1 MNFLPH
7 HQVTKSLSD
16 FKYVFPSAPQL
27 LSFRSKSKKK
37 NMLFVESKKQVLFFT
52 HQSRVSLLF
61 PLRNGIAI
69 LLMPEFVEEAHCCKQ
84 QYCAMRNRP
93 HFSVWESCHKKLR
106 RRKNKLRRNWQNQN
120 KLLMSSFCFETWAA
134 LCGVGQW
141 MGIWKSEK
149 KKLKKN
155 PQLYR
160 KRKQFF
166 LLPHLSFFSFS
177 FSVFTSFGQRL
188 RHGN

>member
-1 MNFLPH
+1 MYSQFR
-7 HQVTKSLSD
+7 
-16 FKYVFPSAPQL
+16 
-27 LSFRSKSKKK
+27 SFRSKRKK
-37 NMLFVESKKQVLFFT
+37 NIMLFVESKKQVLFFT

-149 KKLKKN
+149 KNWKKIRN
-155 PQLYR
+155 STENVNN
-160 KRKQFF
+160 FF